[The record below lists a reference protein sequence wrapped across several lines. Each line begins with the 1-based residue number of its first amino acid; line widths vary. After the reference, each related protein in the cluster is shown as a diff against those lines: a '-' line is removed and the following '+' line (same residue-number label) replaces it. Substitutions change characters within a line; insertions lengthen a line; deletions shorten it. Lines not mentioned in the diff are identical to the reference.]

1 MILVLTL
8 PLVSAIP
15 YWVKPGVYIE
25 YAAMR
30 YDPYIQYKISQ
41 GGTSP
46 KLIRTAY
53 ITYIHNGTLYRIR
66 VYDDVHVRFRVLEE
80 KNGYLTV
87 GGVRIEMRNVTL
99 GVSVPQGKK
108 SDSDMGGRW
117 GGGYKD

>member
-1 MILVLTL
+1 MTLKRKGFVLLTAFLLAML
-8 PLVSAIP
+8 PLSLSSAAP

-41 GGTSP
+41 GTSP

-87 GGVRIEMRNVTL
+87 GVRIEMRNVTL
-99 GVSVPQGKK
+99 GVSVPKGKI
-108 SDSDMGGRW
+108 
-117 GGGYKD
+117 